1 MKESIVFDKS
11 KGFALRII
19 ALYKYLCDE
28 KKEFIL
34 SKQLLRSGTSIGA
47 NIAEAS
53 CAYSSKEFLAKMY
66 IAFKECAETAY
77 WLELL
82 YKAQYYFKGKYVK
95 VDDVPTL
102 IDDEKANVIEFYLIQ
117 NGYVDMKRKVTDKYR
132 QDVKNGT
139 VAELPEELKPMT
151 DGIPTM
157 QGSSWT
163 RRWAGAAS
171 ARAPSC
177 GKRPS

>member
-11 KGFALRII
+11 KSFALRII

-28 KKEFIL
+28 KREFVL
-34 SKQLLRSGTSIGA
+34 SKQLLRSGTSIRA

-82 YKAQYYFKGKYVK
+82 YKAQYLNQPAFDSINADCTELQKILSSITK
-95 VDDVPTL
+95 T
-102 IDDEKANVIEFYLIQ
+102 
-117 NGYVDMKRKVTDKYR
+117 MKT
-132 QDVKNGT
+132 N
-139 VAELPEELKPMT
+139 
-151 DGIPTM
+151 
-157 QGSSWT
+157 S
-163 RRWAGAAS
+163 
-171 ARAPSC
+171 
-177 GKRPS
+177 

>member
-11 KGFALRII
+11 KSFALRII

-28 KKEFIL
+28 KKEFVL

-82 YKAQYYFKGKYVK
+82 YKAQYLNQ
-95 VDDVPTL
+95 P
-102 IDDEKANVIEFYLIQ
+102 EFDSINTDCTELQKILSSITKT
-117 NGYVDMKRKVTDKYR
+117 MK
-132 QDVKNGT
+132 NN
-139 VAELPEELKPMT
+139 
-151 DGIPTM
+151 
-157 QGSSWT
+157 S
-163 RRWAGAAS
+163 
-171 ARAPSC
+171 
-177 GKRPS
+177 

>member
-11 KGFALRII
+11 KSFALRII
-19 ALYKYLCDE
+19 ALYKYLSDE
-28 KKEFIL
+28 KREFVL

-82 YKAQYYFKGKYVK
+82 YKAQYLNQ
-95 VDDVPTL
+95 P
-102 IDDEKANVIEFYLIQ
+102 EFDSINADCTELQKILSSITKT
-117 NGYVDMKRKVTDKYR
+117 MK
-132 QDVKNGT
+132 NN
-139 VAELPEELKPMT
+139 
-151 DGIPTM
+151 
-157 QGSSWT
+157 S
-163 RRWAGAAS
+163 
-171 ARAPSC
+171 
-177 GKRPS
+177 

>member
-11 KGFALRII
+11 KSFALRII

-28 KKEFIL
+28 KREFVL

-82 YKAQYYFKGKYVK
+82 YKAQYLNQ
-95 VDDVPTL
+95 P
-102 IDDEKANVIEFYLIQ
+102 EFDSLNTDCTELQKILSSITKT
-117 NGYVDMKRKVTDKYR
+117 MKT
-132 QDVKNGT
+132 N
-139 VAELPEELKPMT
+139 
-151 DGIPTM
+151 
-157 QGSSWT
+157 S
-163 RRWAGAAS
+163 
-171 ARAPSC
+171 
-177 GKRPS
+177 

>member
-28 KKEFIL
+28 KRELVL

-53 CAYSSKEFLAKMY
+53 CAYISKEFLAKMY

-82 YKAQYYFKGKYVK
+82 YKAQYLNQ
-95 VDDVPTL
+95 P
-102 IDDEKANVIEFYLIQ
+102 EFDSINADCTELQKILSSITKT
-117 NGYVDMKRKVTDKYR
+117 MK
-132 QDVKNGT
+132 NN
-139 VAELPEELKPMT
+139 
-151 DGIPTM
+151 
-157 QGSSWT
+157 S
-163 RRWAGAAS
+163 
-171 ARAPSC
+171 
-177 GKRPS
+177 

>member
-11 KGFALRII
+11 KSFALRII
-19 ALYKYLCDE
+19 ALYKYLRDE
-28 KKEFIL
+28 KREFVL

-82 YKAQYYFKGKYVK
+82 YKAQYLNQ
-95 VDDVPTL
+95 P
-102 IDDEKANVIEFYLIQ
+102 EFDSINTDCTELQKILSSITKT
-117 NGYVDMKRKVTDKYR
+117 MKT
-132 QDVKNGT
+132 N
-139 VAELPEELKPMT
+139 
-151 DGIPTM
+151 
-157 QGSSWT
+157 S
-163 RRWAGAAS
+163 
-171 ARAPSC
+171 
-177 GKRPS
+177 

>member
-1 MKESIVFDKS
+1 MKESIVCDKS
-11 KGFALRII
+11 KSFALRII

-82 YKAQYYFKGKYVK
+82 YKAQYLNQPEFDSIN
-95 VDDVPTL
+95 VDCTEL
-102 IDDEKANVIEFYLIQ
+102 QKILSSITKT
-117 NGYVDMKRKVTDKYR
+117 MK
-132 QDVKNGT
+132 NN
-139 VAELPEELKPMT
+139 
-151 DGIPTM
+151 
-157 QGSSWT
+157 S
-163 RRWAGAAS
+163 
-171 ARAPSC
+171 
-177 GKRPS
+177 

>member
-11 KGFALRII
+11 KSFALRII

-28 KKEFIL
+28 KREFVL

-82 YKAQYYFKGKYVK
+82 YKAQYLNQPAF
-95 VDDVPTL
+95 DSINADC
-102 IDDEKANVIEFYLIQ
+102 
-117 NGYVDMKRKVTDKYR
+117 
-132 QDVKNGT
+132 
-139 VAELPEELKPMT
+139 AELQKILSSITK
-151 DGIPTM
+151 TM
-157 QGSSWT
+157 KNNS
-163 RRWAGAAS
+163 
-171 ARAPSC
+171 
-177 GKRPS
+177 